1 MPSADTVQALSP
13 DAASTAAG
21 RKLASP
27 GHWKNL
33 GQSAQAYW
41 GECQGSALYQTRVD
55 LSDFSSKCSCPS
67 RKFPCKHALG
77 LLFIVAGSATALPHA
92 TEPAWVAEWLAQR
105 LAKATQKTEQ
115 SADAAKKPIDEKA
128 QAKRTDARIKAITAG
143 IELTEKWLHDLLNQG
158 LANVNV
164 DQQLNQAATRLQD
177 AKAASLAERLRQIA
191 ALSEREQTRRLDELG
206 YVQWLIDLWK
216 KRDALT
222 PPWRAE
228 LDGWIGLNERE
239 EDVLAQ
245 GARIEGTFFVLGTQ
259 ESEADRLRERRTWL
273 LPENGAR
280 SYVLLE
286 FLFGNARGAMLL
298 PGSTITGQLA
308 LYSGRAEQRVLL
320 ADATVNTSDSGLRA
334 PALPDFDAALHSH
347 ATQLARSPFARQS
360 AVCVGDVTVCYADKQ
375 FYLRDQHG
383 KALLIAGGSNSSSPG
398 LLLYL
403 RSGAASITVGY
414 SFEGSQAQLLG
425 FSEAH
430 SGARWVA
437 L

>member
-1 MPSADTVQALSP
+1 MLTADTVQALSP

-21 RKLASP
+21 RKLGSP

-55 LSDFSSKCSCPS
+55 LSDFSSKCTCPS

-77 LLFIVAGSATALPHA
+77 LLFIAAGAPTALPQA

-105 LAKATQKTEQ
+105 AAKATQKAEQ
-115 SADAAKKPIDEKA
+115 SDVAKKPVDEKA
-128 QAKRTDARIKAITAG
+128 QAKRADARIKAITAG

-177 AKAASLAERLRQIA
+177 AKAATLAERLRQIA
-191 ALSEREQTRRLDELG
+191 ALSERDQARRIDELG

-222 PPWRAE
+222 PQWRAE
-228 LDGWIGLNERE
+228 LDTWIGLNERE

-245 GARIEGTFFVLGTQ
+245 GERLEGAFFVLGTQ

-273 LPENGAR
+273 LPENGKR
-280 SYVLLE
+280 SYMLLE
-286 FLFGNARGAMLL
+286 FLFANAKGTMLL
-298 PGSTITGQLA
+298 PGSTIAGQLA
-308 LYSGRAEQRVLL
+308 LYPGRAEQRVVL
-320 ADATVNTSDSGLRA
+320 AHTTVTAAESALRA
-334 PALPDFDAALHSH
+334 PALPDFAAALHSH
-347 ATQLARSPFARQS
+347 AAQLARSPFARQS
-360 AVCVGDVTVCYADKQ
+360 AVCVGDVTVCHAHKQ

-383 KALLIAGGSNSSSPG
+383 KALPIAGGSSSPG
-398 LLLYL
+398 LMLYL
-403 RSGAASITVGY
+403 RSGGASITVGY

-430 SGARWVA
+430 SGARWIA